1 MVDMTYQYVTHTVG
15 YGLSACVDLAKNGGA
30 MSASSLAGEAGVSA
44 SYMRQVLNKLR
55 TGRVLTSTRG
65 RKGGYRLSRS
75 ANRIRLGQ
83 IIESLEGPPP
93 PMPENIPWTVR
104 RHWQQARRGLHAI
117 RLSDL

>member
-55 TGRVLTSTRG
+55 TGRVLTSARG
-65 RKGGYRLSRS
+65 RKGGYRLSRP
-75 ANRIRLGQ
+75 AKHITVGQ
-83 IIESLEGPPP
+83 IIKSIEGPPP
-93 PMPENIPWTVR
+93 SIPDNIPLAVR
-104 RHWQQARRGLHAI
+104 RQWQQSYRGQHAI